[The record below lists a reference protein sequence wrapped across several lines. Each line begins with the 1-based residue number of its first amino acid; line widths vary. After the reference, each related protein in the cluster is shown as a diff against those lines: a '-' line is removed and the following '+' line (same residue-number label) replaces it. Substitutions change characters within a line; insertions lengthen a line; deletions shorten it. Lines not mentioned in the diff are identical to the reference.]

1 MVSLPTGIEGQ
12 QPCCEGY
19 SLALVTRQPSREVGG
34 GGGMAASLLGTLG
47 LSHRPWLLDS
57 RAWAQ
62 GSPGARP
69 ASSRS
74 GNGSGS
80 GKTSAEDTPSSPWQ
94 ESGAVPGL
102 SRSAPGAT
110 LGAGRGGAGPA
121 QTAGFAAPGPGAGS
135 AHGRVE
141 AAGLDGAAALL
152 PWPRTGSCA
161 GSAGCRRSMRLKSK
175 VRGHWA
181 LLARFPAETPNVVGE
196 PEKPCYWPSPVPPLL
211 PSHLPPPRASGGGW
225 GRERA
230 PHPPFHA
237 LWPHSPPPLL
247 LSLPSFDG
255 SALLGS
261 LHLSPGAEEGSG
273 CTKVCAKNWHSS
285 QSEIEHPHFAEGGE
299 VGSLSALVD
308 GTKTTPVP
316 AAQSLCPPVGTEV
329 APSERCCLFCLR
341 DSIGPVTK
349 PSEG

>member
-110 LGAGRGGAGPA
+110 LGAGRGGAGADRWLRCPRSRRRVRSRPRGSSGARRRGRPA
-121 QTAGFAAPGPGAGS
+121 AMA
-135 AHGRVE
+135 AHGKLRRE
-141 AAGLDGAAALL
+141 RGLQTEYETQVKGERALGASGPVSCRDPECRGGARKALL
-152 PWPRTGSCA
+152 LAEP
-161 GSAGCRRSMRLKSK
+161 SA
-175 VRGHWA
+175 
-181 LLARFPAETPNVVGE
+181 PP
-196 PEKPCYWPSPVPPLL
+196 PS
-211 PSHLPPPRASGGGW
+211 LPPPT
-225 GRERA
+225 A
-230 PHPPFHA
+230 PG
-237 LWPHSPPPLL
+237 LRR
-247 LSLPSFDG
+247 G
-255 SALLGS
+255 LG
-261 LHLSPGAEEGSG
+261 
-273 CTKVCAKNWHSS
+273 
-285 QSEIEHPHFAEGGE
+285 
-299 VGSLSALVD
+299 
-308 GTKTTPVP
+308 
-316 AAQSLCPPVGTEV
+316 
-329 APSERCCLFCLR
+329 
-341 DSIGPVTK
+341 
-349 PSEG
+349 